1 MWPGIVIHKNEVWA
15 NDTSEQTHE
24 GKKYL
29 LTIAIPDYRP
39 SVENVERSS
48 PVQHNASPDK
58 DSRSTVTVSF
68 LDVTGIK
75 PGLDRSPNQNALRI
89 ASGTEPTLIRKEDTT
104 PLISCP
110 VFWALCT
117 NVNSGVGGQLSTGGS
132 VQNGG
137 RIGPF

>member
-15 NDTSEQTHE
+15 NDTSEQTHT

-29 LTIAIPDYRP
+29 LTIAIPDCRP
-39 SVENVERSS
+39 SVKNVELSS

-58 DSRSTVTVSF
+58 DSRTTLTVSF

-75 PGLDRSPNQNALRI
+75 RGLDLSPNQNALRI
-89 ASGTEPTLIRKEDTT
+89 ASGTEQTLIRKEDTT

-110 VFWALCT
+110 VFVLAAPL
-117 NVNSGVGGQLSTGGS
+117 
-132 VQNGG
+132 
-137 RIGPF
+137 